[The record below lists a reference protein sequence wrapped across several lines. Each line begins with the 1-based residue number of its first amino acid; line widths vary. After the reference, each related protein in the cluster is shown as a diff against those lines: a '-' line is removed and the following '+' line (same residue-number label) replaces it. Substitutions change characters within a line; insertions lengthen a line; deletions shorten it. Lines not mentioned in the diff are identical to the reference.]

1 MLDIKYIREN
11 TEAIKRAIIQKHIK
25 LDLDKLIE
33 LDEKRRAFIKIID
46 DLRAE
51 RKRIAD
57 SLSPSSSPSMATD
70 AVRNKEKGDSIQSG
84 KVIKD
89 KIANLESELAALEE
103 DFEELMAR
111 VPIVPAPDTPEGQD
125 DSSNVEIFRSKE
137 PTKFKFASKDHVEL
151 AKDLDLIDFD
161 GGTKVSGYRGYYV
174 KNEAVMLQ
182 MGLLMHALRKAI
194 RHGFKP
200 IIPPTLVRE
209 FVLYGSG
216 FFAGR
221 RFNPEIDEVYKIAND
236 EKLANGTVK
245 KEDKFLIGTA
255 EPSLLAYFADQV
267 IPASDLPIKLCGFSQ
282 CYRSEIGSYGRD
294 TKGLYR
300 VHEFMKVELVTITP
314 ADLEMADRLHGEMV
328 DLAKELHDDL
338 GIPYRIIRMCA
349 GNLTA
354 GKYKQFDYE
363 VWIPSRNG
371 WGETGSAS
379 NFLDWQ
385 SRRLN
390 VRYKDEEREM
400 KYVYMLN
407 ATALPS
413 PRSLI
418 AILENH
424 QNKGGSIKVPKILWP
439 YVGKKEIKR
448 EKRA

>member
-11 TEAIKRAIIQKHIK
+11 TEALKKAIVQKHIK
-25 LDLDKLIE
+25 LDLDELIKV
-33 LDEKRRAFIKIID
+33 DEERRALIRAID

-51 RKRIAD
+51 HKRTSD
-57 SLSPSSSPSMATD
+57 SLSPSPSSSPSMAVD
-70 AVRNKEKGDSIQSG
+70 VDSSIKSGKKEKDEIAEKQG
-84 KVIKD
+84 K
-89 KIANLESELAALEE
+89 LAALEE
-103 DFEELMAR
+103 SFEELMVK
-111 VPIVPAPDTPEGQD
+111 VPVVPAPDTPEGQD
-125 DSSNVEIFRSKE
+125 EKDNLEIFRSQE
-137 PTKFKFASKDHVEL
+137 PTKFRFIPKDHVEL
-151 AKDLDLIDFD
+151 AKELDLIDFNN
-161 GGTKVSGYRGYYV
+161 GAKVGGYRGYYV

-182 MGLLMHALRKAI
+182 MGLMMHALQKAI
-194 RHGFKP
+194 QHGFKP
-200 IIPPTLVRE
+200 IVPPTLVRE

-216 FFAGR
+216 YFAGR
-221 RFNPEIDEVYKIAND
+221 QFNPEVDEVYKIAND
-236 EKLANGTVK
+236 EKLADGTTK
-245 KEDKFLIGTA
+245 RENKFLIGTA

-267 IPASDLPIKLCGFSQ
+267 IPFSDLPIKLCGFSQ

-300 VHEFMKVELVTITP
+300 VHEFMKVELVAITP
-314 ADLEMADRLHGEMV
+314 ADLEIADKLQEEMV
-328 DLAKELHDDL
+328 DLAKELHNDL
-338 GIPYRIIRMCA
+338 EVPYRIIRMCT
-349 GNLTA
+349 GDLTA

-363 VWIPSRNG
+363 VWTPSRNG

-390 VRYKDEEREM
+390 ARYKDKGGET

-413 PRSLI
+413 PRPLI

-424 QNKGGSIKVPKILWP
+424 QTKDGSIKVPKILRP